1 MNNRPIFQSI
11 NNVDL
16 MFVLLLSDEIDA
28 TSMAGVKKY
37 DPIIDYCSLPAES
50 NINQMKSLKEIIFG
64 EKKK

>member
-1 MNNRPIFQSI
+1 
-11 NNVDL
+11 

-64 EKKK
+64 EKKKWFRFHQNPMNSTES

>member
-1 MNNRPIFQSI
+1 
-11 NNVDL
+11 